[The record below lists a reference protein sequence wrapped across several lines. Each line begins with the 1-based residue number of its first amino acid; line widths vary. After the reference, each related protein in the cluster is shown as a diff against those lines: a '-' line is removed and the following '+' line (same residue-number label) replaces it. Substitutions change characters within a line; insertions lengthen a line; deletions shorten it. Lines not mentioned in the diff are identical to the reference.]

1 MDPILLKFYE
11 RELQFIKE
19 MGAEFARD
27 YPKIAGRLG
36 IDENVT
42 SDPYVER
49 LYEGFAFLAARV
61 HLRID
66 AEYPKFTQNLLNI
79 IYPQYLSP
87 TPSMAIV
94 QFEPGEVSGFEA
106 GVQVPRHSTLRA
118 ESAVGD
124 QTACLYQ
131 TAQPVTLWPVAIKQ
145 AEYFTNIGAVSDL
158 DIPRD
163 LKPKAGLRIMIS
175 TTGGQP
181 VNEILMDSLRIYLT
195 GRSGKEQR
203 IYEKIFGRN
212 CGIYLRSRDSHVE
225 FSTKLPA
232 DSLRPIG
239 FTDDEALFPEDR
251 RTFSGF
257 RLLREYF
264 SFPQRYL
271 FFEIGNLGSA
281 VERCQGQEME
291 LVLLFADAEPELEKL
306 IDKDDFALFCT
317 PVINLFPKRAD
328 RIRLAVTDV
337 EQHLVVDRTRPQDFE
352 VFQINSV
359 KGYGSSEEDQQD
371 FEPLYQ
377 HTDSAGLSRQ
387 KAFYSLRRE
396 RRVLSSSQ
404 QRKGTRSS
412 YVGSEVYLS
421 LVDAKEAPISTN
433 LQQLEVQTLCTNR
446 DLPMRMPV
454 GKSDSDF
461 ELDGNAPVARIKVLA
476 GPTQPKPSLSHSTGE
491 TPWRLINQ
499 LSLNFLSL
507 VNYDELTGA
516 ERLRELLYLYADRH
530 DPATIKQI
538 EGVSSVRA
546 EQVIR
551 RIPSGNMI
559 TFGKGLKII
568 IVCEES
574 AFVGAGMFLLGA
586 VLEQFMSRYVS
597 INSFTEVVV
606 RSSERGE
613 VMQWPARIGQKII
626 V

>member
-19 MGAEFARD
+19 MGAEFAKE

-61 HLRID
+61 HLRIE

-79 IYPQYLSP
+79 IYPQYLAP

-94 QFEPGEVSGFEA
+94 QLEPGEVSGFEA
-106 GVQVPRHSTLRA
+106 GVDIPRHSTLKA
-118 ESAVGD
+118 APAVGD
-124 QTACLYQ
+124 QTACLFQ
-131 TAQPVTLWPVAIKQ
+131 TTQPVTLWPIEIQ
-145 AEYFTNIGAVSDL
+145 EAEYFTNIGAVSDL
-158 DIPRD
+158 DISKEV
-163 LKPKAGLRIMIS
+163 KPKAGLKIEIS
-175 TTGGQP
+175 TTGEQP
-181 VNEILMDSLRIYLT
+181 VSEILMNSLRIFLT
-195 GRSGKEQR
+195 GRSGKEHR

-212 CGIYLRSRDSHVE
+212 CGVYLRSRDAIPE
-225 FSTKLPA
+225 FSIKLPA
-232 DSLRPIG
+232 DSLQPVG
-239 FTDDEALFPEDR
+239 FSDDEALFPEDR
-251 RTFSGF
+251 RTFSGY

-264 SFPQRYL
+264 AFPQRYL
-271 FFEIGNLGSA
+271 FFEIDEIGSV
-281 VERCQGQEME
+281 VERCQGSKFE
-291 LVLLFADAEPELEKL
+291 LILLFSDAEPELEKL
-306 IDKDDFALFCT
+306 VDKEDFALFCT

-328 RIRLAVTDV
+328 RIRLSATDAD
-337 EQHLVVDRTRPQDFE
+337 QHLVVDRTRPQDFE
-352 VFQINSV
+352 VFQIDSV

-371 FEPLYQ
+371 FQPLYQ
-377 HTDSAGLSRQ
+377 HTDNTGHTRQ
-387 KAFYSLRRE
+387 QAFYSLRRE
-396 RRVLSSSQ
+396 RRVLSSAQ
-404 QRKGTRSS
+404 QRKGPRSS
-412 YVGSEVYLS
+412 YVGSEVFLS
-421 LVDAKEAPISTN
+421 LVDANEAPISTN

-461 ELDGNAPVARIKVLA
+461 ELDGNAPVARVKVLV

-516 ERLRELLYLYADRH
+516 DRLRELLYLYADRH
-530 DPATIKQI
+530 DPAIIKQI
-538 EGVSSVRA
+538 EGVSSIRA
-546 EQVIR
+546 EQVIG

-559 TFGKGLKII
+559 TFGKGLKITV
-568 IVCEES
+568 VCEES

-613 VMQWPARIGQKII
+613 VMQWPARIGQKIS